1 MPKLHSKFVPHFSV
15 QSTSPSFVGS
25 RGASSPLYCE
35 RLSPWVLQ
43 KELRSVMSESSK
55 RDDFLQPEWR
65 EKEARNATIWWNLVV
80 SFMRYRLPISFL
92 SQGNFQTRLIAPTPS
107 YEESS
112 LSQSLFLG
120 RTTAYSYLKYY
131 HEGLKIMNSCM

>member
-1 MPKLHSKFVPHFSV
+1 
-15 QSTSPSFVGS
+15 
-25 RGASSPLYCE
+25 
-35 RLSPWVLQ
+35 
-43 KELRSVMSESSK
+43 MSESSK

-92 SQGNFQTRLIAPTPS
+92 LQGNFQTRLIAPTPS

-112 LSQSLFLG
+112 LSQPLFLG